1 MSRAPEADAGDGFLG
16 RWARRKSQARRGDAS
31 TPDGPGE
38 AGTVSRA
45 ARTAAPAATDAAR
58 PPSAGPADDPPA
70 APAAVA
76 TREPAVAG
84 NPDAAGAVDARPIP
98 SVDSLDEHSD
108 FSRFLAP
115 DVSADL
121 QRLALRKLF
130 RLPGLVVRD
139 GLDDYDDDYTAFEPL
154 GDIVTADMRHQM
166 ELAEAAR
173 QGDEAAGTMGP
184 GVDPALD
191 ETAGADAEPVDAAAP
206 ATEGRADAAGVAAA
220 EAAAVDDAAA
230 TAGTT
235 HGAREGADRPP
246 AAGHGDVSATPAP
259 VPAPVPARPRL
270 AGKLS
275 PLERDAG

>member
-31 TPDGPGE
+31 TPEGPGE

-45 ARTAAPAATDAAR
+45 GRAAAPVATDAAT
-58 PPSAGPADDPPA
+58 PSSVGPADDPPA

-76 TREPAVAG
+76 TREPAVTE
-84 NPDAAGAVDARPIP
+84 NPDAAAAVDARPIP

-173 QGDEAAGTMGP
+173 QGDEAAGTAESGS
-184 GVDPALD
+184 DPALD
-191 ETAGADAEPVDAAAP
+191 ATARADAEPDDPAAP
-206 ATEGRADAAGVAAA
+206 AAEGRVEASDVAAA
-220 EAAAVDDAAA
+220 EAAAVDEAAS
-230 TAGTT
+230 
-235 HGAREGADRPP
+235 PP
-246 AAGHGDVSATPAP
+246 AAGHGDAPATPAP
-259 VPAPVPARPRL
+259 APARPRL